1 MGSNNIVI
9 IGPRKSGKTT
19 YLAALAYQSERQIQH
34 QKRSQYKVVAG
45 NLEAAKLTQKAALL
59 IKKSLQ
65 LEPTR
70 VNAVDELPYYLFT
83 IERQLSILGRI
94 LNWRS
99 LKQFYIISRD
109 YPGDVFDS
117 LASKSLYSPL
127 INEYIDDLFIDKIG
141 CIIMMSG
148 WGLNYD
154 KFYHSSLTSLLEIM
168 YSRSDI
174 KDYKIAVVMSK
185 CERIELWPG
194 RLNPESDLFEVHLP
208 RTRDI
213 LRRRIQKENLKF
225 FAISSFGVLG
235 ENDPRPNRENRII
248 HGEFLSVLRDSEKWQ
263 PYNLIEPLYWL
274 STGQVIPVL
283 NRKFPALFSWQG

>member
-9 IGPRKSGKTT
+9 IGPRASGKTT
-19 YLAALAYQSERQIQH
+19 YLASLAYRGERQ
-34 QKRSQYKVVAG
+34 SQYKFIVQSSDA
-45 NLEAAKLTQKAALL
+45 EKLTQKAALL
-59 IKKSLQ
+59 LKEGIQ
-65 LEPTR
+65 LEPTYIR
-70 VNAVDELPYYLFT
+70 EVNDLPFYKYT
-83 IERQLSILGRI
+83 IERSIFSKI

-99 LKQFYIISRD
+99 LKRFHIISRD

-117 LASKSLYSPL
+117 LASKSRYSPL
-127 INEYIDDLFIDKIG
+127 INEYMDDLFIDTIG

-174 KDYKIAVVMSK
+174 KYYKIAVVMSK